1 MKTLALRGIVTNAPL
16 NLTNS
21 TLIGVR
27 LGDGKPLVIFTRDR
41 LAVETDQNI
50 KLGNHVLIVGSYP
63 RGNKVCFMAEAIGL
77 DIAFGVNVQ
86 MDLDEITN
94 VGGSFY
100 DSTTDT
106 NEK

>member
-1 MKTLALRGIVTNAPL
+1 MRTLALRGIVTNPPL
-16 NLTNS
+16 VLTNS

-27 LGDGKPLVIFTRDR
+27 LGDGKPIVVFTRDK
-41 LAVETDQNI
+41 LAVSTEQSI
-50 KLGNHVLIVGSYP
+50 KLGNQVLLIGSYP
-63 RGNKVCFMAEAIGL
+63 RGNKVCFMADAIGL
-77 DIAFGVNVQ
+77 DIAFGINVQ